1 MSTDNKD
8 LPPKNAPKK
17 SKKNLIILIIL
28 LVLCSVAG
36 FLFFEKSPEKKQEM
50 VEVSSIEENLEV
62 NEVVEDSS
70 STSESLIKNDSL
82 ELPLVKKIKPITI
95 KKKGKI
101 TKLQLDNN
109 PNYWM
114 VVKESNDT
122 TYYTLKNKKTGTKLS
137 NKYYSKE
144 IAEKELRQFKKIISR

>member
-1 MSTDNKD
+1 M
-8 LPPKNAPKK
+8 
-17 SKKNLIILIIL
+17 
-28 LVLCSVAG
+28 VLCSVAG

>member
-8 LPPKNAPKK
+8 LPPKNTPKK

-36 FLFFEKSPEKKQEM
+36 FLFFEKSPEKKKEM
-50 VEVSSIEENLEV
+50 VEVSSIEEDLEV
-62 NEVVEDSS
+62 NEVTEDSI
-70 STSESLIKNDSL
+70 STSKSLIENDSL
-82 ELPLVKKIKPITI
+82 ESPLVKKLKPII
-95 KKKGKI
+95 KNRKGKI

>member
-8 LPPKNAPKK
+8 LPPKNTPKK

-95 KKKGKI
+95 NKKGKI

>member
-8 LPPKNAPKK
+8 LPLKNTPKK

-50 VEVSSIEENLEV
+50 VEVTSIEEDLEV

-82 ELPLVKKIKPITI
+82 ESPLVKKIKPITI
-95 KKKGKI
+95 KKKRKI

-122 TYYTLKNKKTGTKLS
+122 TYYILKNKKTGTKLS

>member
-36 FLFFEKSPEKKQEM
+36 FLFFEKSPEKKKEI

-62 NEVVEDSS
+62 DEVTDDSS
-70 STSESLIKNDSL
+70 STPESLIKNASL
-82 ELPLVKKIKPITI
+82 EAPLVKKLKPIT
-95 KKKGKI
+95 KKRKSKI

-114 VVKESNDT
+114 IVKESNDT
-122 TYYTLKNKKTGTKLS
+122 TFYTLKNKKTGTKLS

>member
-8 LPPKNAPKK
+8 LPPKNTPKK

-36 FLFFEKSPEKKQEM
+36 FLFFEKIPEKKKEM
-50 VEVSSIEENLEV
+50 VEVTSIEEDLEV

-82 ELPLVKKIKPITI
+82 ESPLVKKIKPITI
-95 KKKGKI
+95 KKKRKI